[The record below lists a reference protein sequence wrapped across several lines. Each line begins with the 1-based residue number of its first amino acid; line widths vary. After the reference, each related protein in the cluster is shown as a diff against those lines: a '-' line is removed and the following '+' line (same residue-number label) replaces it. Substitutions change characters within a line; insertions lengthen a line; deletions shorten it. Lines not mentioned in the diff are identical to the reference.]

1 LARFLALD
9 WDHKQLH
16 LVAATLRG
24 GVVRIEKALCLRE
37 EHVPN
42 PAEAEE
48 LGKLLRQRLKEAGI
62 TPAPVLACIGRDRV
76 ILKDLRY
83 PAVPESEEPA
93 VVRFQAVKELTEP
106 PDEVV
111 LDYATVGNGNS
122 ERRALALIARR
133 ELVNAYQALCKA
145 AGLKLVAL
153 TPRLFG
159 VAACLE
165 KLMGATALTPAPE
178 PPEAAVALLT
188 LGENWGEFGV
198 MREGELSF
206 ARCVSQGPGLAGE
219 VRRNIAVYGGQVP
232 QHPVRAVYV
241 AGGSEYAALRE
252 QLRDML
258 DVPVHSFDPF
268 AGVERP
274 DLPLAGRGAFA
285 GAVGLLHT
293 QAGRDEFAINFIKPR
308 QPRVQSDPNQ
318 RRLVLGGALAASLL
332 LGAGVFCYM
341 QLSAMDHQITAQVM
355 RNAEYDRTLGTLE
368 EDAKKFKALHEWDG
382 KSLDVLDELYDVVEK
397 FPDPQ
402 SIQLTKFIVNPSE
415 TKDKFVAKILF
426 EGIVSDEK
434 LANQLVDSLRA
445 DDHRRFDAA
454 KTEPN
459 IRGVNFFNFRTRFT
473 TTADIAKVP
482 PDKFTGRLPDPPAKN
497 QAVEGADQ

>member
-1 LARFLALD
+1 
-9 WDHKQLH
+9 
-16 LVAATLRG
+16 VT
-24 GVVRIEKALCLRE
+24 
-37 EHVPN
+37 
-42 PAEAEE
+42 
-48 LGKLLRQRLKEAGI
+48 
-62 TPAPVLACIGRDRV
+62 
-76 ILKDLRY
+76 
-83 PAVPESEEPA
+83 
-93 VVRFQAVKELTEP
+93 
-106 PDEVV
+106 
-111 LDYATVGNGNS
+111 
-122 ERRALALIARR
+122 
-133 ELVNAYQALCKA
+133 
-145 AGLKLVAL
+145 
-153 TPRLFG
+153 
-159 VAACLE
+159 
-165 KLMGATALTPAPE
+165 
-178 PPEAAVALLT
+178 
-188 LGENWGEFGV
+188 
-198 MREGELSF
+198 
-206 ARCVSQGPGLAGE
+206 
-219 VRRNIAVYGGQVP
+219 
-232 QHPVRAVYV
+232 
-241 AGGSEYAALRE
+241 GGSEHAALRE

-274 DLPLAGRGAFA
+274 DLPLVGRGAFA

-308 QPRVQSDPNQ
+308 QPKVQSDPNQ

-332 LGAGVFCYM
+332 LGAGAFCYM
-341 QLSAMDHQITAQVM
+341 QLSAMDRQITAQVV

-368 EDAKKFKALHEWDG
+368 EDAKKYKALHEWNG

-402 SIQLTKFIVNPSE
+402 SIQLTKFIVNPNE

-497 QAVEGADQ
+497 QAVERGDQ